1 MDEFEILREN
11 WPLVLDRIKQDL
23 DITSISFDSWLK
35 PLEISKVENGRV
47 NFVVPSVTMGINVL
61 NKKYIL
67 GLKVA
72 ITEITGLSLE
82 INFVTPDA
90 ADEEQKKDS
99 ALSEVFKKANLNSKY
114 TFDTFVVGNNNKF
127 AHAASLAVAESPG
140 EIYNPLYLYA
150 GVGLGKT
157 HLMHSIAHFILEND
171 PNKKVLYVTSEEF
184 TNQLIDSIRNGKN
197 NSAMTDFRDK
207 YRNIDV
213 LLIDDI
219 QFIIGKESTQE
230 EFFHTFN
237 ALYGSKK
244 QIVISSD
251 KAPKDLNVL
260 EERIK
265 SRLEMGLI
273 ADISAPDYETRM
285 AILRKKEELEGYHI
299 DDDIID
305 YIAKNVKSNIR
316 ELEGSLN
323 RIRAKSILE
332 KKDVSLEFA
341 EEILK
346 DYIQPEEEKR
356 ITSEMIVEVIAE
368 HFNLSIDEI
377 KSEKRN
383 SKYVYPR
390 KLAMYLC
397 REMTADSLQSIAGL
411 LNRKDH
417 STVINGIKSIEKDY
431 KTSEETRSDINVLKK
446 KLTSKI

>member
-1 MDEFEILREN
+1 MEKIFQLTTTADNESMEVLSLLNNVAKTSAQKILNFQKSIRPTIFPEHIQKLIDEGEI
-11 WPLVLDRIKQDL
+11 IHTDL
-23 DITSISFDSWLK
+23 QASIQVHLYYFNQLMNSLGGRTSS
-35 PLEISKVENGRV
+35 
-47 NFVVPSVTMGINVL
+47 
-61 NKKYIL
+61 L
-67 GLKVA
+67 GLSFS
-72 ITEITGLSLE
+72 EIY
-82 INFVTPDA
+82 
-90 ADEEQKKDS
+90 KR
-99 ALSEVFKKANLNSKY
+99 ANLNSKY
-114 TFDTFVVGNNNKF
+114 TFDTFVVGSNNKF
-127 AHAASLAVAESPG
+127 AHAAALAVAESPG